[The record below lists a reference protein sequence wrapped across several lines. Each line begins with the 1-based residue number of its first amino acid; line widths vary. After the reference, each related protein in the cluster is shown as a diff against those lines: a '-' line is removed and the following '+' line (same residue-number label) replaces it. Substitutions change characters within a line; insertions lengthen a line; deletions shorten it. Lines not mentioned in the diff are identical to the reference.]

1 MCTGLLAT
9 GGGGGAGAGA
19 GADAR
24 ARGLAPTVLAFNR
37 DEDFGRAT
45 ERAGWRG
52 GVLAGWDTR
61 AGGTWLGVSRLG
73 RLACLTNVRE
83 APGPPP
89 PPAGAPSRGGLPLLY
104 LRGEGASAPGEFL
117 RGLAAGGF
125 GGCALESLAGFNLV
139 CCDLV
144 SGEAAL
150 LSNRGPLAGLPQE
163 LAPAGRQFVQGFS
176 NGPPGTPEWAKV
188 ARGRRKLK
196 ALWRPETT
204 ADDLLEAVLV
214 DVLGCREKAASKGE
228 LPSTGMP
235 EEVEMAMSSIFVED
249 DPGMCRRNLRCEHYG
264 TRCSTI
270 VVASPSGAVTFHES
284 RREPDGTWVRQ
295 RFDFCIE
302 PPGSSA
308 AGRIGF

>member
-9 GGGGGAGAGA
+9 GGGGGAGA

-52 GVLAGWDTR
+52 GVLAGWDAR

-83 APGPPP
+83 APGPP

-125 GGCALESLAGFNLV
+125 GSCALESLAGFNLV

-196 ALWRPETT
+196 ALWRPETA

-214 DVLGCREKAASKGE
+214 DVLGCREKAASNGE
-228 LPSTGMP
+228 LPPTGMP
-235 EEVEMAMSSIFVED
+235 DEVEMAMSSIFVED

-264 TRCSTI
+264 TRCSTV

>member
-1 MCTGLLAT
+1 M
-9 GGGGGAGAGA
+9 
-19 GADAR
+19 DAKRTRIQIQDPVLNARSR
-24 ARGLAPTVLAFNR
+24 AASEL
-37 DEDFGRAT
+37 D
-45 ERAGWRG
+45 
-52 GVLAGWDTR
+52 
-61 AGGTWLGVSRLG
+61 
-73 RLACLTNVRE
+73 C
-83 APGPPP
+83 
-89 PPAGAPSRGGLPLLY
+89 GAPSRGGLPLLY
-104 LRGEGASAPGEFL
+104 LQGEGASAPGEFL

>member
-1 MCTGLLAT
+1 M
-9 GGGGGAGAGA
+9 
-19 GADAR
+19 
-24 ARGLAPTVLAFNR
+24 
-37 DEDFGRAT
+37 
-45 ERAGWRG
+45 
-52 GVLAGWDTR
+52 
-61 AGGTWLGVSRLG
+61 
-73 RLACLTNVRE
+73 
-83 APGPPP
+83 PPP
-89 PPAGAPSRGGLPLLY
+89 SGASPAGAPSRGGLPLLY

-163 LAPAGRQFVQGFS
+163 LAPAGRHFVQGFS